1 MPDSTHPASDNPFA
15 SDPAQP
21 GPLDGIRVIDLTRV
35 LAGPFCAML
44 LGDMGADVIKVEQ
57 QGRGDDTRAW
67 GPPFVG
73 EESAYYLGANRN
85 KRGITL
91 NLKEPE
97 ARDILAALLREA
109 DVVIDNFKMGTMAR
123 FGFDDAWYEANA
135 PQIVRASILGY
146 GSTGPRAGAPGYD
159 FLLQAES
166 GLMSITGE
174 ADGDP
179 MKLGVAIV
187 DLCTGMLAMST
198 VLAGLQAR
206 SRTGRG
212 QAAEVSLYDTGVT
225 LLANVAANFLASGR
239 AAGRYGNGHPNIVP
253 YNAYPTRDGMIAL
266 SVGNDMQF
274 RTFCEAVG
282 HPEWADDPKFAR
294 NRDRVE
300 NRGACDGMI
309 ADLLR
314 KDDTQVWLD
323 RLLAAKVSCA
333 PINTVEQALTAAH
346 TVARGLVTTVE
357 HATEGEISIPGTPFR
372 FSRDPAAVRR
382 APPTLGQHT
391 EEILGGL
398 LGKSP
403 DEIAALREKGV
414 I

>member
-1 MPDSTHPASDNPFA
+1 MTGPAV
-15 SDPAQP
+15 P
-21 GPLDGIRVIDLTRV
+21 GALDGIRVIDLTRV

-57 QGRGDDTRAW
+57 PGRGDDTRAW

-73 EESAYYLGANRN
+73 EESAYYLGINRN

-91 NLKEPE
+91 NLKEPAGRE
-97 ARDILAALLREA
+97 ILAELLADA
-109 DVVIDNFKMGTMAR
+109 DVVIDNFKLGTLAR
-123 FGFDDAWYEANA
+123 FGFDDAWYEEHA

-146 GSTGPRAGAPGYD
+146 GSTGPRAGLPGYD

-187 DLCTGMLAMST
+187 DIGTGMFALSSILA
-198 VLAGLQAR
+198 ALQAR
-206 SRTGRG
+206 QRTGRG
-212 QAAEVSLYDTGVT
+212 QYVEASLYDTGVS
-225 LLANVAANFLASGR
+225 LLANVAANFLASGNP
-239 AAGRYGNGHPNIVP
+239 AGRYGNGHPNIVP

-266 SVGNDMQF
+266 SVGNDGQF

-282 HPEWADDPKFAR
+282 KPEWADDVKFAR

-309 ADLLR
+309 ADLFR
-314 KDDTQVWLD
+314 TDDTDNWIAK
-323 RLLAAKVSCA
+323 LLAAKVSCA
-333 PINTVEQALTAAH
+333 PINTVEQALTAEH
-346 TVARGLVTTVE
+346 TIARELVTTAE
-357 HATEGEISIPGTPFR
+357 HSTEGKISIPGIPFR
-372 FSRDPAAVRR
+372 FSETAAAVRR
-382 APPTLGQHT
+382 APPTLGEHT
-391 EEILGGL
+391 DEVLTA
-398 LGKSP
+398 LGKTEA
-403 DEIAALREKGV
+403 EIAALREAGA

>member
-1 MPDSTHPASDNPFA
+1 MSAASETGA
-15 SDPAQP
+15 
-21 GPLDGIRVIDLTRV
+21 LDGIRVIDLTRV

-57 QGRGDDTRAW
+57 PGRGDDTRAW

-73 EESAYYLGANRN
+73 EEAAYFLGINRN
-85 KRGITL
+85 KRGMTL
-91 NLKEPE
+91 NLKEPA
-97 ARDILAALLREA
+97 ARDVLAELLGDA
-109 DVVIDNFKMGTMAR
+109 DVVVDNFKLGTMAR
-123 FGFDDAWYEANA
+123 FGFDDAWYEENA

-187 DLCTGMLAMST
+187 DIATGMFALSSILA
-198 VLAGLQAR
+198 ALQAR
-206 SRTGRG
+206 HTTGKG
-212 QAAEVSLYDTGVT
+212 QAIEVSLYDTGVT
-225 LLANVAANFLASGR
+225 LLANVAANYLASQQP
-239 AAGRYGNGHPNIVP
+239 AGRYGNGHPNIVP

-274 RTFCEAVG
+274 KTFCEAVG
-282 HPEWADDPKFAR
+282 KPEWSADEKFAR
-294 NRDRVE
+294 NRNRVE

-309 ADLLR
+309 ADLFR
-314 KDDTQVWLD
+314 TDDTDAWIEK
-323 RLLAAKVSCA
+323 LLSSKVSCA
-333 PINTVEQALTAAH
+333 PINTVEQALTAEQ
-346 TVARGLVTTVE
+346 TIARELVTTAN
-357 HATEGEISIPGTPFR
+357 HTTEGEISVPGIPFR
-372 FSRDPAAVRR
+372 FSGTPAAVRR
-382 APPTLGQHT
+382 APPTLGEHT
-391 EEILGGL
+391 DEVLTALGM
-398 LGKSP
+398 SA
-403 DEIAALREKGV
+403 DEIAALRETGA

>member
-1 MPDSTHPASDNPFA
+1 
-15 SDPAQP
+15 
-21 GPLDGIRVIDLTRV
+21 LDGIRVIDLTRV
-35 LAGPFCAML
+35 LAGPFCTML
-44 LGDMGADVIKVEQ
+44 LGDMGADIVKVEQ
-57 QGRGDDTRAW
+57 PGRGDDTRAW

-91 NLKEPE
+91 NLKEP
-97 ARDILAALLREA
+97 AAQAILGELLRGA
-109 DVVIDNFKMGTMAR
+109 DVVIDNFKMGTMAK
-123 FGFDDAWYEANA
+123 FGFDDAWYDANA
-135 PQIVRASILGY
+135 PRLVRCSILGY
-146 GSTGPRAGAPGYD
+146 GTTGPRAGAPGYD

-198 VLAGLQAR
+198 ILAALQAR
-206 SRTGRG
+206 HRSGRG

-225 LLANVAANFLASGR
+225 LLANVAANFLASGK

-253 YNAYPTRDGMIAL
+253 YNAYPTRDGMLAL
-266 SVGNDMQF
+266 SVGNDMQY
-274 RTFCEAVG
+274 RTFCDAVG

-309 ADLLR
+309 ADLFR
-314 KDDTQVWLD
+314 TDGTQAWLD
-323 RLLAAKVSCA
+323 RLLAAGVSCA

-346 TVARGLVTTVE
+346 TAARGLVTTAQ
-357 HATEGEISIPGTPFR
+357 HSTEGEIKIPGIPFR
-372 FSRDPAAVRR
+372 FSRDPASVRR
-382 APPTLGQHT
+382 APPTLGEHT
-391 EEILGGL
+391 DEVLRDL

-403 DEIAALREKGV
+403 DEIAALREHGV
-414 I
+414 V

>member
-1 MPDSTHPASDNPFA
+1 MPNSTPPGAENRFA
-15 SDPAQP
+15 TDPSAP

-35 LAGPFCAML
+35 LAGPFCTML
-44 LGDMGADVIKVEQ
+44 LGDMGADIIKVEQ
-57 QGRGDDTRAW
+57 PGRGDDTRAW
-67 GPPFVG
+67 GPPFIG
-73 EESAYYLGANRN
+73 EESAYFLGANRN

-91 NLKEPE
+91 NLKEP
-97 ARDILAALLREA
+97 AAQDILGELLRGA
-109 DVVIDNFKMGTMAR
+109 DVVIDNFKMGTMAK
-123 FGFDDAWYEANA
+123 FGFDDAWYDEHA
-135 PQIVRASILGY
+135 PQIVRCSILGY
-146 GSTGPRAGAPGYD
+146 GTTGPRAGAPGYD

-198 VLAGLQAR
+198 ILAALQAR
-206 SRTGRG
+206 QRTGRG
-212 QAAEVSLYDTGVT
+212 QATEVSLYDTGVT
-225 LLANVAANFLASGR
+225 LLANVAANFLASGK

-274 RTFCEAVG
+274 RNFCAAVG
-282 HPEWADDPKFAR
+282 HAEWAEDPKFAR

-309 ADLLR
+309 SDLFR
-314 KDDTQVWLD
+314 TDDTQAWLD

-333 PINTVEQALTAAH
+333 PINTVAQALNAAH
-346 TVARGLVTTVE
+346 TVARGLVTTAQ
-357 HATEGEISIPGTPFR
+357 HSTEGEIKIPGIPFR
-372 FSRDPAAVRR
+372 FSRDPASIHR
-382 APPTLGQHT
+382 APPTLGEHT
-391 EEILGGL
+391 DEVLRDL
-398 LGKSP
+398 LSKSD
-403 DEIAALREKGV
+403 DEITALRDKGA

>member
-1 MPDSTHPASDNPFA
+1 MSAASETGA
-15 SDPAQP
+15 
-21 GPLDGIRVIDLTRV
+21 LDGIRVIDLTRV

-57 QGRGDDTRAW
+57 PGRGDDTRAW

-73 EESAYYLGANRN
+73 EEAAYFLGINRN
-85 KRGITL
+85 KRGMTL
-91 NLKEPE
+91 NLKEQA
-97 ARDILAALLREA
+97 ARDVLAELLGDA
-109 DVVIDNFKMGTMAR
+109 DVVVDNFKLGTMAR
-123 FGFDDAWYEANA
+123 FGFDDSWYEENA

-187 DLCTGMLAMST
+187 DIATGMFALSSILA
-198 VLAGLQAR
+198 AIQAR
-206 SRTGRG
+206 HKTGKG
-212 QAAEVSLYDTGVT
+212 QAIEVSLYDTGVT
-225 LLANVAANFLASGR
+225 LLANVAANYLASQQP
-239 AAGRYGNGHPNIVP
+239 AGRYGNGHPNIVP

-274 RTFCEAVG
+274 ETFCEAVG
-282 HPEWADDPKFAR
+282 KPEWAKDEKFAR

-309 ADLLR
+309 ADLFR
-314 KDDTQVWLD
+314 TDDTDAWIEK
-323 RLLAAKVSCA
+323 LLASKVSCA
-333 PINTVEQALTAAH
+333 PINTVEQALTAEQ
-346 TVARGLVTTVE
+346 TIARDLVTTAN
-357 HATEGEISIPGTPFR
+357 HTTEGEISVPGIPFR
-372 FSRDPAAVRR
+372 FSDTPAAVRR
-382 APPTLGQHT
+382 APPTLGEHT
-391 EEILGGL
+391 NEVLSA
-398 LGKSP
+398 LGKSA
-403 DEIAALREKGV
+403 DEIAALRDAGA